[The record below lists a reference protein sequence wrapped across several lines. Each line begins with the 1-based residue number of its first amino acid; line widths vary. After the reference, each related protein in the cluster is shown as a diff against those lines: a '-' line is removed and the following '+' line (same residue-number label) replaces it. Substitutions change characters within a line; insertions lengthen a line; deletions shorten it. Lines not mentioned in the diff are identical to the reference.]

1 MAAMYDQ
8 LGNYIGDDGV
18 GTPPMDDMRAALALK
33 RDKRSPLPAAV
44 ANMQKISPE
53 LQALMAIDAK
63 PLSLDDIYAR
73 LTTPKATPLSR
84 TEQFTRD
91 MAELPKQFA
100 DVENVLFGGPTRAA
114 VLQPWE
120 ALLKSAYKMPGIA

>member
-18 GTPPMDDMRAALALK
+18 GAPPIDDMRAALALK
-33 RDKRSPLPAAV
+33 RNKRSPLPAAV
-44 ANMQKISPE
+44 ANIPKISPE

-63 PLSLDDIYAR
+63 PLSLDDIYTR
-73 LTTPKATPLSR
+73 LTTPKAQPLSR

-91 MAELPKQFA
+91 MNELPK
-100 DVENVLFGGPTRAA
+100 
-114 VLQPWE
+114 
-120 ALLKSAYKMPGIA
+120 